1 MIFLLLLSMKLL
13 APSAKSLFIAK
24 IEPLKPYEKLW
35 KAICKLESNNDSLA
49 FTIDSNG
56 LPSVGISQVQQI
68 RLDDYNKHTR
78 KNYQLMDCFSPRL
91 SKQIFMYYCVGD
103 YEHCARCWC
112 GGPLGMGKTTT
123 LKYYLKIQKTLLSL

>member
-24 IEPLKPYEKLW
+24 IEPLKPYETLW

-103 YEHCARCWC
+103 YEQIIRKWN
-112 GGPLGMGKTTT
+112 GGPGGMKKTSTIV
-123 LKYYLKIQKTLLSL
+123 YYQKILLSL